1 MARCV
6 HRGMRLQRSQDGLTV
21 NAISG
26 THVVM
31 LGHDLS
37 EAARKGCLGF
47 AVQREDHTE
56 NERYWMSGTKTFE
69 KTDPHLG
76 PGGQVSTR
84 QHPCQSFQWADYS
97 AKERHD
103 YTYRV
108 VALH

>member
-1 MARCV
+1 M
-6 HRGMRLQRSQDGLTV
+6 
-21 NAISG
+21 
-26 THVVM
+26 
-31 LGHDLS
+31 
-37 EAARKGCLGF
+37 
-47 AVQREDHTE
+47 
-56 NERYWMSGTKTFE
+56 TFE

-108 VALH
+108 VALYGTPLHRRVVSETRPLVVAGRVPTKKVPDPTLRGEAVRHAVADVLDEK